1 MQQNYYY
8 IVVDGR
14 SEGPFPKDILKLKNL
29 KPDSL
34 VWAQGMPEWKRAA
47 EIAELADLF
56 IPTPGAYTTEEIHI
70 ETEPQVWFAIINGN
84 RLGPFTIDE
93 LINMG
98 LTPSTPV
105 WKEGMPDW
113 YEASTQPEIMRRL
126 DARNSNGASNPYFTA
141 SGATKT
147 TYNPYANTSNKYG
160 INDTYGT
167 RDGYNTNQYGSQNQY
182 SDRNPYN
189 GGGNIPPQFPQG
201 YTNWLPWAIVATVA
215 GALLNCLGMILGIIA
230 IVQANKANTLMQQG
244 FPEQSSSSNSSAK
257 ILCIIS
263 FVLSGIGLATMGWL
277 TSIGFFSA
285 FI

>member
-1 MQQNYYY
+1 MQHNYYY

-14 SEGPFPKDILKLKNL
+14 SEGPFPKDILKMKNITR
-29 KPDSL
+29 DTL

-56 IPTPGAYTTEEIHI
+56 IPPPDGYTTEEIHI
-70 ETEPQVWFAIINGN
+70 ETEPQIWFAIINGN
-84 RLGPFTIDE
+84 RLGPSSIDE
-93 LINMG
+93 LINTG
-98 LTPSTPV
+98 LTASSPV
-105 WKEGMPDW
+105 WREGMPDW
-113 YEASTQPEIMRRL
+113 YEASTQPEIMERL
-126 DARNSNGASNPYFTA
+126 DARSSNGDSNPYFTA
-141 SGATKT
+141 TGATKT
-147 TYNPYANTSNKYG
+147 TYNPYANSANKYG
-160 INDTYGT
+160 TNNSYG
-167 RDGYNTNQYGSQNQY
+167 RQDGYNNSQYGDS
-182 SDRNPYN
+182 NPYN
-189 GGGNIPPQFPQG
+189 RGGNIPPQFPQG

>member
-1 MQQNYYY
+1 MQHNYYY

-14 SEGPFPKDILKLKNL
+14 SEGPFPKDILKMKNITR
-29 KPDSL
+29 DTL

-56 IPTPGAYTTEEIHI
+56 IPPPDGYTTEEIHI
-70 ETEPQVWFAIINGN
+70 ETEPQIWFAIINGN
-84 RLGPFTIDE
+84 RIGPSSIDE

-98 LTPSTPV
+98 LT
-105 WKEGMPDW
+105 
-113 YEASTQPEIMRRL
+113 
-126 DARNSNGASNPYFTA
+126 
-141 SGATKT
+141 ATKT
-147 TYNPYANTSNKYG
+147 TYNPYANSANKYG
-160 INDTYGT
+160 TNNSYG
-167 RDGYNTNQYGSQNQY
+167 RQDGYNNSQYGDS
-182 SDRNPYN
+182 NPYN
-189 GGGNIPPQFPQG
+189 RGGNIPPQFPQG

-215 GALLNCLGMILGIIA
+215 GAFLNCLGMILGIIA